1 MNFKFGRE
9 TQTFCYFCTPDCPG
23 GGIGRHAGLKIL
35 WLHGCTGSS
44 PVPGTKAPNIFF
56 RCFFYFQNL
65 QNALTAQESNK
76 AKKKTELSTDIVR
89 SFHNDRPL
97 IGGNRQ
103 IIILD
108 NNSPEQNLKGGYK
121 HFEFS

>member
-1 MNFKFGRE
+1 
-9 TQTFCYFCTPDCPG
+9 
-23 GGIGRHAGLKIL
+23 
-35 WLHGCTGSS
+35 
-44 PVPGTKAPNIFF
+44 
-56 RCFFYFQNL
+56 
-65 QNALTAQESNK
+65 LTAQESNK

-108 NNSPEQNLKGGYK
+108 NKSPEQNLKDGYK